1 MLVSLLLH
9 SNNFSGGEIRSTYKL
24 HAIIIPLG
32 SPESVCISLF
42 FGCYSELFDLRNSL
56 NTFSL
61 NYLLKKTLFFFSST
75 SMKESCEFR
84 VGIQIVISSKE
95 TRTFIII
102 DSCVRQQQQRKK
114 MPSNLYF
121 LLMQPV
127 SRDSVFCVCL
137 SVFNRFKEKQRLI
150 A

>member
-1 MLVSLLLH
+1 M
-9 SNNFSGGEIRSTYKL
+9 
-24 HAIIIPLG
+24 G

-42 FGCYSELFDLRNSL
+42 FGCYSELFDLWNSL
-56 NTFSL
+56 NAFSL
-61 NYLLKKTLFFFSST
+61 NYLSKKNSFFFSST

-114 MPSNLYF
+114 NAFKSLLSFNATGFAWLCFFVCVSPYLIGLRRSND
-121 LLMQPV
+121 LLHNKKKG
-127 SRDSVFCVCL
+127 SFSITLFCVMWIT
-137 SVFNRFKEKQRLI
+137 NR
-150 A
+150 